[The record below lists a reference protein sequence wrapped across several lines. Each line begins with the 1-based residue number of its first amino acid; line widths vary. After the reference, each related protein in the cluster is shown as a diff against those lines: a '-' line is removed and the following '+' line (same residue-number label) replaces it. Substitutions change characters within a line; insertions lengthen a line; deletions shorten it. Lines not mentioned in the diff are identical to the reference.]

1 MIVSILV
8 LAAFLFSFIAAV
20 RLLSMSWRTA
30 TISLTLNATVGLSI
44 FSALTTIPQL
54 SIQRISELPPE
65 IEIAIAPLILV
76 TELLAG
82 TYLASKILNQNF
94 LRLLKLT
101 LVTFSFTA
109 TISIPLLLLA
119 L

>member
-1 MIVSILV
+1 MIASILV

-20 RLLSMSWRTA
+20 RLLSISWRTA
-30 TISLTLNATVGLSI
+30 TISLTLSATFGLSI

-65 IEIAIAPLILV
+65 IEITVAPLILL

-82 TYLASKILNQNF
+82 TYLTSKILNQNF

-101 LVTFSFTA
+101 LLTFSLTA
-109 TISIPLLLLA
+109 VISIPLLLLA